1 MNPFLKRQE
10 PHDIAQAGLQQAFM
24 SPLMIAL
31 PASTTHTQDMFD
43 QLRTAAELDL
53 IQKPFFAILLE
64 QRSIMGPKS
73 LNFVVQRHI
82 FESEKRVDDHSKACI
97 DNAVIANHQNENLR
111 KIWKRIKTIMHQE
124 TAH

>member
-1 MNPFLKRQE
+1 MNLYQIFGWVRESLEKRQE
-10 PHDIAQAGLQQAFM
+10 PNDIAQAGLQQAFM

-82 FESEKRVDDHSKACI
+82 FESKKG
-97 DNAVIANHQNENLR
+97 
-111 KIWKRIKTIMHQE
+111 
-124 TAH
+124 

>member
-1 MNPFLKRQE
+1 MVRESFLKRQE

-53 IQKPFFAILLE
+53 IQKPFSPFSFNNGA
-64 QRSIMGPKS
+64 
-73 LNFVVQRHI
+73 
-82 FESEKRVDDHSKACI
+82 
-97 DNAVIANHQNENLR
+97 
-111 KIWKRIKTIMHQE
+111 
-124 TAH
+124 